1 MYLIKT
7 NKEGCFLEINNP
19 TKTVNAKI
27 YLNHGASLQELT
39 LKGQHIIQDLNP
51 IPYSDSYASS
61 ILFPFANR
69 IKDGAYS
76 FDGKNYQL
84 VANQQQENNA
94 LHGLVYNKIFKVVN
108 QKTTE
113 TEASVTL
120 EYVETEKHVG
130 FPFTYTIHLEYIVSN
145 DSLILNVSVTNTD
158 SKPFPYTLGWHPY
171 FISDNLKAS
180 SLVFESSKKLIIGE
194 RNITTGVKD
203 IEPVDKFDIEDK
215 QLDDCWI
222 LEGNTIEFLTPKY
235 HLTVGAT
242 GNNNF
247 LQVYTPKKQNAIAI
261 EPTTGVSDSF
271 NNKIG
276 LETLK
281 PNQTKSI
288 SWSLKLTN

>member
-1 MYLIKT
+1 MFYI
-7 NKEGCFLEINNP
+7 NHHSDSNFLEIENLE
-19 TKTVNAKI
+19 KTVYAKI
-27 YLNHGASLQELT
+27 YLNQGASLQELT
-39 LKGQHIIQDLNP
+39 LGGHNIIQDLNP

-94 LHGLVYNKIFKVVN
+94 LHGLVYNKTFNVVN
-108 QKTTE
+108 QKITE
-113 TEASVTL
+113 NEASVTL
-120 EYVETEKHVG
+120 EYVETEKSVG
-130 FPFTYTIHLEYIVSN
+130 FPFTYTMHLEYVVSN
-145 DSLILNVSVTNTD
+145 DLLILNVSVINTD

-171 FISDNLKAS
+171 FMSDNLKAS
-180 SLVFESSKKLIIGE
+180 SLIFESAKKLLIGE

-203 IEPVDKFDIEDK
+203 IEPIDKFNIEDK

-222 LEGNTIEFLTPKY
+222 LDDNAIQFLTPKY
-235 HLTVGAT
+235 LLTIGAS

-247 LQVYTPKKQNAIAI
+247 LQVYTPPKENAIAI

-276 LETLK
+276 LETLQANK
-281 PNQTKSI
+281 TKSI
-288 SWSLKLTN
+288 SWSLKIQ